1 MFIGAL
7 FVVAQPCS
15 KQPEYLSADE
25 WINKLWCNHR
35 IESFAGKKEKKKKKY
50 ILQHE
55 WILCQIK
62 EAKLKKSAFC
72 MILFI

>member
-55 WILCQIK
+55 
-62 EAKLKKSAFC
+62 
-72 MILFI
+72 